1 MAAFEVGATL
11 YGSPRRLISF
21 EIDYPAQS
29 PAILPFLCLRIASNR
44 TEQAGT
50 VTSLVPNSF
59 QNCHHVVILVEDV
72 SPPHASII
80 VLVYRHWLLV
90 TVAMAEA
97 LRRVKKLMH
106 VPPFRGLQLVV
117 VDVAR
122 SHSEVRTVDAGP
134 AGRMCI
140 DQLSQHQRC
149 GLQ

>member
-29 PAILPFLCLRIASNR
+29 PAILPFLCLRIDSKR
-44 TEQAGT
+44 TEHAGS
-50 VTSLVPNSF
+50 VTAIVPNSF
-59 QNCHHVVILVEDV
+59 QNCHHVVLLVEDV
-72 SPPHASII
+72 GPLHASII
-80 VLVYRHWLLV
+80 VLVYRPWLLV
-90 TVAMAEA
+90 TVAMAEE
-97 LRRVKKLMH
+97 LRRGENLMH
-106 VPPFRGLQLVV
+106 VPRFRGLQLVV

-140 DQLSQHQRC
+140 DQLSQHRA
-149 GLQ
+149 